1 MYEEKGETLSSDIVA
16 TISNTLRVSSELA
29 MSGISNNLADSLLI
43 YKEERKKFKA
53 EKNAEY

>member
-1 MYEEKGETLSSDIVA
+1 MYEEKGETVSSDIVA
-16 TISNTLRVSSELA
+16 TIYNTLRVSSELA